1 MKKSHLFSC
10 MTALALCFTQ
20 TTFAKFELN
29 TKDQALEL
37 KKAPQKIAV
46 YDLSILDTL
55 NALNIEAAIVPKS
68 SFSGSLEK
76 YQNDKY
82 IKAGSLFE
90 PDETLLKSSKADL
103 IFVGGRSAKS
113 AEKLNSIAPTID
125 LSANTDQY
133 MQDLTIRTQL
143 LAKAFKREKIAEQ
156 KLKEIASLQAQLK
169 AKTQG
174 KSALMLFAVGNNFM
188 PHAEND
194 RFGFVYDFA
203 GFNSVLPLSE
213 KSNAPR
219 PEAGSPE
226 AIALAQKNAAILKNA
241 VDAKPDYLIVL
252 DRGAVNTQKYTAQ
265 DNIKQH
271 EILKNAD
278 AIQANQVIYVNADAW
293 YITGAGLDNT
303 IFMLKELLNNIQ

>member
-1 MKKSHLFSC
+1 MKKSHLFSY
-10 MTALALCFTQ
+10 MAALTLCFTQ

-29 TKDQALEL
+29 TKDQVLEL

-90 PDETLLKSSKADL
+90 PDETQLKSSKADL

-143 LAKAFKREKIAEQ
+143 LAKSFKREKIAEQ
-156 KLKEIASLQAQLK
+156 KLKEISSLQAQLK

-213 KSNAPR
+213 KTNAPR

-226 AIALAQKNAAILKNA
+226 ATALAQKNAAILKNA

-271 EILKNAD
+271 EILKNAN
-278 AIQANQVIYVNADAW
+278 AIQVNQVIYVNADAW

-303 IFMLKELLNNIQ
+303 IFMLKELLNSIQ

>member
-68 SFSGSLEK
+68 SFSGSLAK

-278 AIQANQVIYVNADAW
+278 AIQANHVIYVNADAW